1 MAEYLSP
8 DVYIE
13 ELPSRLKAIEGTSTS
28 TAAFVGRARRGTV
41 PGYVW
46 PGSGT
51 PNLPFTPTSGFVLT
65 ADPAPVLV
73 TSFADFQRQFGPPWP
88 LPTPSDP
95 SDYGYLGWAVRAFFA
110 NGGKRVYIARIVDP
124 LVFDQQGK
132 VISGDTPSTLRVAQ
146 GSVYRLLRSAA
157 KGNDAVFFTSTRGLN
172 QSDQLTFFRHSDGSQ
187 ALGAAAAPAV
197 ALGAAL
203 TAPFAL
209 QNDDELTVT
218 PTPPGTA
225 VSAKIVAQPATVS
238 TSGAVP
244 FAIPDGATLKL
255 RVGPASGPAQ
265 MIIFSASDKFVPITA
280 NNATLDQVVAVLS
293 FYASGLK
300 VSKTASAVVLETE
313 EQGTDARLEIIGG
326 TAVTPLFGSPPSLA
340 TGSGNVPDAAHV
352 TIKQLENL
360 LSSPDFKVDD
370 GGFGRVRF
378 STTQTGAAVSIKLD
392 EVPAGSGLLQ
402 RLGFGAVPTVTS
414 TGSDAISGTV
424 TIASYD
430 LQSNSITLVNPLPGA
445 LDVND
450 AYALLVG
457 SPPNSGAGPK
467 FIARSPGAWSAGLT
481 IAITNAD
488 RAPTQ
493 VTGPVA
499 KDSSNLPVQSVA
511 GLYIGAVIEVDH
523 NSASRS
529 IHQIT
534 DINASTRVIT
544 IDPPLPNPPLT
555 VVVNPATDKP
565 AWVRALEVDM
575 TVTDTTGAAP
585 TEVYRGLSWN
595 QDPNFADLRRHYAW
609 AINARSRL
617 VSVQPPA
624 VGSPGVD
631 QISGS
636 EGNTLTTQPT
646 TPDGFPMKSDTIGS
660 ETFNY
665 DDQTWIGFDNGPG
678 DRSGIQ
684 SLIDLTEARIIATPG
699 ITTSGVQAEL
709 IDQCEL
715 LRFRFAILDG
725 ELDPAGGSITSI
737 LTHRNLYDTSFA
749 AYYQPWATVTV
760 DGQNRYLPPSGY
772 LAGIYARVDDAT
784 GPWKAPANEPVLNV
798 IGLKTYFTTG
808 EQDILNPR
816 GVNLIR
822 RFDIGGIRVWGA
834 RTLSSDPDVK
844 YTNVR
849 RALILFES
857 SIAEGTRWVVFESN
871 TPDTWSRVTNSV
883 SAFLL
888 TQWRN
893 GALFGRRPEE
903 AFFVRCDET
912 TMTAD
917 DILNGRLICLIGVA
931 IVRPAEFV
939 VFRIEQITT
948 FGATS

>member
-13 ELPSRLKAIEGTSTS
+13 EVPSRLKAIEGTSTS

-51 PNLPFTPTSGFVLT
+51 PNLPFTPTGGFVLT
-65 ADPAPVLV
+65 PDPAPVLV

-95 SDYGYLGWAVRAFFA
+95 SDYGYLGWAVRAFFD

-124 LVFDQQGK
+124 
-132 VISGDTPSTLRVAQ
+132 GDAPSTTRLAQ
-146 GSVYRLLRSAA
+146 GVVYRLLRSAA
-157 KGNDAVFFTSTRGLN
+157 TGDGTNSRPLFFTSTRGLN
-172 QSDQLTFFRHSDGSQ
+172 VNDTLTFKRHSDGTN
-187 ALGAAAAPAV
+187 ALGAPDTPAIAVGSGV
-197 ALGAAL
+197 A
-203 TAPFAL
+203 APFAL
-209 QNDDELTVT
+209 LDGDQLNVT
-218 PTPPGTA
+218 TNTPA
-225 VSAKIVAQPATVS
+225 ATVS
-238 TSGAVP
+238 ATIVAKPAAIQTSGAAP
-244 FAIPDGATLKL
+244 FNLTDGATLQL
-255 RVGPASGPAQ
+255 RVGPATAPVQ
-265 MIIFSASDKFVPITA
+265 MIIFSTTDPNVPITA
-280 NNATLDQVVAVLS
+280 GAATIAQVAAVLT
-293 FYASGLK
+293 FYTSGLRIYQQGGQ
-300 VSKTASAVVLETE
+300 VVLETIVH
-313 EQGTDARLEIIGG
+313 GTDARLEVVDGTAITPLGLPAKGHVEGPPAGG
-326 TAVTPLFGSPPSLA
+326 T
-340 TGSGNVPDAAHV
+340 VPDAAQI
-352 TIKQLENL
+352 TTAQLQGL
-360 LSSPDFKVDD
+360 LSSANFTVDEALGHLRFTTTAV
-370 GGFGRVRF
+370 GGGVTIQL
-378 STTQTGAAVSIKLD
+378 SEGVSG
-392 EVPAGSGLLQ
+392 VLQ
-402 RLGFGAVPTVTS
+402 RLGFGPVATVKS
-414 TGSDAISGTV
+414 TGSAAIPSTV
-424 TIASYD
+424 QIASYD
-430 LQSNSITLVNPLPGA
+430 LQSNSIVLTNPLPRP

-450 AYALLVG
+450 VFAVVSA
-457 SPPNSGAGPK
+457 PNPGAGPN

-481 IAITNAD
+481 IAIANDD

-499 KDSSNLPVQSVA
+499 AGLGSLPVQSVA
-511 GLYIGAVIEVDH
+511 GLYVGAVIEVDH
-523 NSASRS
+523 NGVSRS
-529 IHQIT
+529 IHQVT
-534 DINASTRVIT
+534 TINSATRVIT
-544 IDPPLPNPPLT
+544 IDPVLPAPALT
-555 VVVNPATDKP
+555 VVVNPATDKS
-565 AWVRALEVDM
+565 AWVRTLEVDV

-585 TEVYRGLSWN
+585 TEVYRRLSWN

-617 VSVQPPA
+617 VWVQPPL
-624 VGSPGVD
+624 P
-631 QISGS
+631 GS
-636 EGNTLTTQPT
+636 EGNTLTSQPI
-646 TPDGFPMKSDTIGS
+646 TPDGFPMKPDTIGS

-678 DRSGIQ
+678 ARSGIE
-684 SLIDLTEARIIATPG
+684 SLSDLSEARIIAAPG
-699 ITTSGVQAEL
+699 NTSQTVQVAL
-709 IDQCEL
+709 IEQCEL

-749 AYYQPWATVTV
+749 AYYQPWVTVTV

-844 YTNVR
+844 YTSVR

-857 SIAEGTRWVVFESN
+857 AIAEGTRWVVFASN

-888 TQWRN
+888 TQWRD
-893 GALFGRRPEE
+893 GALFGRKPEE

-939 VFRIEQITT
+939 IFRIEQITN
-948 FGATS
+948 FGAVPA